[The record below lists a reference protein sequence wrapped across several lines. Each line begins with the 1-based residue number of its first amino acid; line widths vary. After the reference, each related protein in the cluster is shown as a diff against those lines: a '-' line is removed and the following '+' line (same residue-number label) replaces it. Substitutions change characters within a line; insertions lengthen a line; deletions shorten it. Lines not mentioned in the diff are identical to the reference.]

1 MDRGDNKRGQK
12 EFGVLEVQARM
23 MAMTSSL
30 QPAGD
35 IANSKK
41 DKGEIRS
48 TIVFFL
54 GDGFYTR
61 ERLLHEIR
69 LTLYRY

>member
-12 EFGVLEVQARM
+12 EFGVLEVRARM
-23 MAMTSSL
+23 MTMTSSL
-30 QPAGD
+30 QLAGD

-48 TIVFFL
+48 MIIFFL

-61 ERLLHEIR
+61 ERLLHEIK
-69 LTLYRY
+69 LTMYMY